1 MVRNVRKPIADFDT
15 TLAVLLET
23 NLQWIELVSL
33 VAIPIGYHQSLNG
46 QLARVLDRGKRG
58 L

>member
-15 TLAVLLET
+15 TLPMLLET
-23 NLQWIELVSL
+23 DLQRIKLVPL
-33 VAIPIGYHQSLNG
+33 VAIPIGYDESFNG
-46 QLARVLDRGKRG
+46 QLAGVLDRGKRG